1 MQRLQAF
8 KNELMPSGEHVRN
21 MRRFAGARR
30 FVDNQA
36 LALQIERHRQGLKR
50 FSHTGLCRLL
60 TGWRNRRETPW
71 LADSPVHTLQQ
82 GLKDLERAYRNF
94 FGKRA
99 GFPQFRKKG
108 FADRFRYPDP
118 KQIRLDQLN
127 SRIFLPKL
135 GWLRYRNSRNDEGQD
150 VGDASPRRE
159 TAARIACG
167 ELVLSG
173 RPTKQEPTEA
183 TSQLTV

>member
-8 KNELMPSGEHVRN
+8 KYELMPSGEHVRN

-30 FVDNQA
+30 FVYNKA
-36 LALQIERHRQGLKR
+36 LASQIERHRQGLKR
-50 FSHTGLCRLL
+50 LSHAGLCRLL
-60 TGWRNRRETPW
+60 TRWRNSCETPW

-82 GLKDLERAYRNF
+82 GLKDLQCAYRNF

-108 FADRFRYPDP
+108 FADRFHYPDP

-127 SRIFLPKL
+127 SRIPNF
-135 GWLRYRNSRNDEGQD
+135 RSRRDGRGPIDSDGNVCVRGGIRFFFGGSAAAERRA
-150 VGDASPRRE
+150 ASRFEVHR
-159 TAARIACG
+159 T
-167 ELVLSG
+167 
-173 RPTKQEPTEA
+173 T
-183 TSQLTV
+183 